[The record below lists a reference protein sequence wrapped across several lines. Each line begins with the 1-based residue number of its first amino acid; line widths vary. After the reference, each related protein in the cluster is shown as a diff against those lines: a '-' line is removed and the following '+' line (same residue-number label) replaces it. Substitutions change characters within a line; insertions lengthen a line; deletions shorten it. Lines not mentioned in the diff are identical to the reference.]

1 MGKVLISLSF
11 YEYACLDYNCF
22 HNYFE
27 RYSIH
32 KCKVGDRFEKKIIF
46 KAWDAKRND
55 GPKPLNI

>member
-1 MGKVLISLSF
+1 MKTCISMGKVLISLSF

-46 KAWDAKRND
+46 KA
-55 GPKPLNI
+55 